1 MLIESMKR
9 NALEIIVEET
19 KNKAKKMIGTP

>member
-9 NALEIIVEET
+9 NTLEIIIKET